1 MKQTKRLKR
10 SLGMLL
16 VLLAMFVPQ
25 GLRAQTII
33 TAGNCATYGLTEDYV
48 GYYAINS
55 VDDLYKWAAIINKAY
70 KDAGG
75 DWNCKKAALKGK
87 YSAVLCKDIVV
98 NKNLLQRNDD
108 GTPKVDSEFLVGKVT
123 LNNTKPRKWETIK
136 LFCGTLDGNGH
147 SISGLYGYFDL
158 SSYIAGYNIDGFY
171 TFFSNISN
179 GTIKNITVKDSYFAV
194 NNVREGKIMPG
205 FHVGGFAGAITNSNV
220 INATFEGVVSTRDG
234 DAGGICGNG
243 DDSNFVK
250 CVAKGYC
257 KGEAHSYNSPNNDR
271 NSAGGIVGV
280 SNRCKITACIN
291 EATIFGR
298 DLAAAGGMS
307 GESKLDVFSGC
318 LNLGRVQALL
328 GGNITGRNYK
338 TSYKACFHLKDHA
351 YSSAYSYRKYCGID
365 SSYEG
370 QSNATNE
377 EAMSS
382 GALAYLLNGKQ
393 TDDDVIWRQELG
405 TDNFPHFDEGPIV
418 YYGTEYLCDGE
429 TVSSQYYTNDADRET
444 VVHNEHD
451 WDHATEYSE
460 NGIALC
466 VRCKKEYHLA
476 LTTHFYCQEPV
487 KAADGFYEISN
498 LGQLLY
504 LYLYG
509 IGYNVNYRLMTD
521 ITVNENV
528 LKADGSLNGDGSNL
542 YVTTPLVSRSGRAF
556 QGTFD
561 GNGHTIS
568 GLYFNDPTVNG
579 VGFIKKLD
587 YNGHIKN
594 LGIKDSY
601 FCGHYNV
608 GAIVGEMIWTLTG
621 FDQYDVNKYCSDVT
635 NCWSEATVK
644 GDVFVGGIV
653 GTYSKPDDVN
663 VAAQLNLYEGQ
674 GVYFMR
680 VEGCYNVGKVEGDGI
695 GGFLVPHIKT
705 QNNYSLTGAAS
716 ECEYGT
722 VATAAQF
729 ASGEV
734 CYGLNGGQTS
744 DDVVWRQ
751 GIGTDLRPVIDAE
764 SPVVFYGANVNC
776 AGNAIA
782 DNVYANH
789 GFGASAHTAVHHPA
803 VAATCTTDGNSEYY
817 ECTTCGKVFRDEACT
832 REYNANGWVRLH
844 QHMGLS
850 RYFARETETC
860 KQTGC
865 IEHYKCSACGKYFA
879 DDRCRT
885 ELSAEDIFFHGP
897 HDMLFFEKKAA
908 GCEHSGL
915 SRDVYQCSLCDKY
928 FEDEEATTELA
939 AGDVVTPATG
949 HGTIEHHDA
958 VAATCTESGTE
969 EYWTCSHEEG
979 IYYADAGCT
988 TVLQTLRT
996 HALGHDI
1003 DHYDNGF
1010 ATCSR
1015 CHTEQMEAPLY
1026 YIAENICYIR
1036 NAGQLYWFA
1045 GAINNG
1051 TYKDIPGYG
1060 ETDLHPSIL
1069 IANDISINENVINA
1083 DGTLNTAGVAEFRNW
1098 TPIGTE
1104 EEPYTGAIVTAGADS
1119 HSNFTRYYINGVYC
1133 NQPESNYVGL
1143 IGNYAGVKSEFYSA
1157 DAISEIAIVGS
1168 YFNGAQYVGA
1178 LAGKNAA
1185 EDAVRTVMVE
1195 RTIVKGNDYVGGVF
1209 GQNTGVLTAGF
1220 AAATIESDGTHKGA
1234 VAGAS
1239 AADVIS
1245 NFYCLDEDT
1254 YATQKTAEEFA
1265 SGEVAAAIGFCQYLG
1280 EDAMPCFVHNMA
1292 IVHAVHNK
1300 RCDGVTEYI
1309 AYTNSNNEED
1319 WVGSTDKH
1327 NYVDGECTVCHTH
1340 SGVELIPEGETE
1352 GTVYATL
1359 DAAFEYV
1366 TDGCTLKLT
1375 GDVTMDNEIDMDSWN
1390 RKNITIDLNG
1400 YSIDGSYE
1408 KCEDYWD
1415 DEAND
1420 WLLVPGGEYN
1430 DYRRLSVSGS
1440 TTIKNGTI
1448 KANIEEVSDD
1458 NLLTID
1464 NATVIGSRLGWV
1476 SAPGVD
1482 IKNNSTLSLNSEL
1495 GGGQF
1500 SFEDCK
1506 LDATSKVVL
1515 TGINQ
1520 IGMYG
1525 NVPGG
1530 YREIIHRIAVPDGY
1544 VLKKNDGGDKNLR
1557 FYLADD
1563 PECSA
1568 NMKGVTITINGSD
1581 PLSECSYSGLE
1592 MVQMHNE
1599 DYSSYWTD
1607 YYPTCPL
1614 CLGVTSEGAIVYD
1627 KDKASHFCDHFVLD
1641 DSKDY
1646 TIGINF
1652 KASSATYTR
1661 HNIKNQWGTII
1672 LPFAVDGN
1680 GKDYD
1685 LYTLSSVSGDEITLA
1700 KVDGTLAA
1708 NTPALIRLGGGLAGN
1723 YDLTINT
1730 GETQVSYC
1738 WVLEDVAP
1746 TPVDGLALTGSYS
1759 VTDITYKNGYIIS
1772 NNKFWSIQD
1781 VKGDIDVYC
1790 APFRAYLAGTLSN
1803 GVKQLN
1809 IGISEDADAIEA
1821 ITAIT
1826 EGDAEYYDLN
1836 GRKLNSLQTG
1846 VNIVKYSNGKIRK
1859 VIVK

>member
-1 MKQTKRLKR
+1 MKQTKRLKQ
-10 SLGMLL
+10 SLGALL

-55 VDDLYKWAAIINKAY
+55 VDDLYKWATIINKAFN
-70 KDAGG
+70 DAGG
-75 DWNCKKAALKGK
+75 DWNHKKEVLKGK

-108 GTPKVDSEFLVGKVT
+108 GTPKVDSEFQFGKVT

-158 SSYIAGYNIDGFY
+158 SVLEERYTEGYY
-171 TFFSNISN
+171 TFFGNISN
-179 GTIKNITVKDSYFAV
+179 GTIKNITVKDSYFAI
-194 NNVREGKIMPG
+194 NNLYEGKIQAD
-205 FHVGGFAGAITNSNV
+205 FSVGGFALSMKNSNV

-234 DAGGICGNG
+234 YAGGICGNG

-257 KGEAHSYNSPNNDR
+257 KGGAQSIFNNTKDR

-280 SNRCKITACIN
+280 SNQCKITACIN
-291 EATIFGR
+291 EATIFGYG
-298 DLAAAGGMS
+298 LAAAGGMS

-318 LNLGRVQALL
+318 LNLGRIQGSL

-351 YSSAYSYRKYCGID
+351 YSSAFSYKKYCGID
-365 SSYEG
+365 SSNGG
-370 QSNATNE
+370 QPNATNE
-377 EAMSS
+377 EAMRS

-405 TDNFPHFDEGPIV
+405 ADNFPHFDEGPIV

-429 TVSSQYYTNDADRET
+429 TVSSQYYTNDAAREN
-444 VVHNEHD
+444 VVQNEHD
-451 WDHATEYSE
+451 WNHATEYSE
-460 NGIALC
+460 NGFALC
-466 VRCKKEYHLA
+466 AQCAKEFPYDYR
-476 LTTHFYCQEPV
+476 TMNYCQEPT
-487 KAADGFYEISN
+487 KAADGYYEISN
-498 LGQLLY
+498 LGQLVHLY
-504 LYLYG
+504 RDG
-509 IGYNVNYRLMTD
+509 VGYNVKYRLMTD

-528 LKADGSLNGDGSNL
+528 LKADGSLNGDGSKL
-542 YVTTPLVSRSGRAF
+542 RVTAPLTTRSGGAF
-556 QGTFD
+556 QGIFD

-568 GLYFNDPTVNG
+568 GLYFNDPTADQ

-587 YNGHIKN
+587 YSGHIKN

-601 FCGHYNV
+601 FCGRYRV
-608 GAIVGEMIWTLTG
+608 GAFVGEMAWTLAD
-621 FDQYDVNKYCSDVT
+621 FDNSKVNSYGMDVT

-644 GDVFVGGIV
+644 GSAFVGGIV
-653 GTYSKPDDVN
+653 GCNTMSN
-663 VAAQLNLYEGQ
+663 EAAPHLNQAEGQ
-674 GVYFMR
+674 GRYFMK
-680 VEGCYNVGKVEGDGI
+680 VTGCYNVGKVEGGDGI
-695 GGFLVPHIKT
+695 GTLYPPLKCE
-705 QNNYSLTGAAS
+705 NNYSLEGAAS
-716 ECEYGT
+716 ECKNGT
-722 VATAAQF
+722 EATAAQF

-734 CYGLNGGQTS
+734 CYGLNGGQS
-744 DDVVWRQ
+744 SNDVVWRQ

-764 SPVVFYGANVNC
+764 SPVVFYGANVDC
-776 AGNAIA
+776 AGKAIA
-782 DNVYANH
+782 ENVYANH

-817 ECTTCGKVFRDEACT
+817 ECTTCHRVFRDEACT

-850 RYFARETETC
+850 RYFAREAHSC
-860 KQTGC
+860 KDTGC
-865 IEHYKCSACGKYFA
+865 IEHYKCSACDKYFA
-879 DDRCRT
+879 DDRCQT

-897 HDMLFFEKKAA
+897 HDMLFFEEKAA

-915 SRDVYQCSLCDKY
+915 SRNVYQCSLCDKY

-939 AGDVVTPATG
+939 AAEVVTPATG

-979 IYYADAGCT
+979 IYYADAECT

-1010 ATCSR
+1010 ATCAR

-1036 NAGQLYWFA
+1036 NAGQLYWFTN
-1045 GAINNG
+1045 AINNG

-1069 IANDISINENVINA
+1069 IANDITINENVINA

-1143 IGNYAGVKSEFYSA
+1143 IGNYAGVKSEYYSA

-1220 AAATIESDGTHKGA
+1220 AAATVESAGANKGA

-1245 NFYCLDEDT
+1245 NFYCLDEDA

-1280 EDAMPCFVHNMA
+1280 EDALPCFVHNMA

-1375 GDVTMDNEIDMDSWN
+1375 GDVTMDNEIYMDSWN

-1400 YSIDGSYE
+1400 YTIDGTYE

-1415 DEAND
+1415 GEAND

-1448 KANIEEVSDD
+1448 KANIEEGSND

-1464 NATVIGSRLGWV
+1464 NATVIGSRLSWM

-1482 IKNNSTLSLNSEL
+1482 IRNNATLNLNSGIGYGEF
-1495 GGGQF
+1495 GF
-1500 SFEDCK
+1500 DDCK

-1515 TGINQ
+1515 TGVNK
-1520 IGMYG
+1520 IGNYG

-1530 YREIIHRIAVPDGY
+1530 YREIIHRLAVPDGY

-1563 PECSA
+1563 PEREAS
-1568 NMKGVTITINGSD
+1568 MKGVTITINGSD

-1599 DYSSYWTD
+1599 DYSNYWTD

-1627 KDKASHFCDHFVLD
+1627 EDKEGHVCDHFVLD
-1641 DSKDY
+1641 DSKEYD
-1646 TIGINF
+1646 ISVNF
-1652 KASSATYTR
+1652 TASSATYTR

-1672 LPFAVDGN
+1672 LPFAVDGS
-1680 GKDYD
+1680 GRDYD
-1685 LYTLSSVSGDEITLA
+1685 LYTLSSVLGDKLTLT

-1730 GETQVSYC
+1730 GETQVSNC
-1738 WVLEDVAP
+1738 WVLEDVTP

-1759 VTDITYKNGYIIS
+1759 VTDITSKEGYIIS

-1781 VKGDIDVYC
+1781 INGNGDNDVYC
-1790 APFRAYLAGTLSN
+1790 APFRAYIASSAPASA
-1803 GVKQLN
+1803 KALN
-1809 IGISEDADAIEA
+1809 IGISEEADAIGA

-1826 EGDAEYYDLN
+1826 ESEAEFYDLN
-1836 GRKLNSLQTG
+1836 GRKISSLQTG
-1846 VNIVKYSNGKIRK
+1846 VNIVKYSNGKTKK
-1859 VIVK
+1859 VVIK